1 MTAKEKEA
9 FKRRM
14 AAGRAAASGSTALAV
29 VPKSA
34 QVTYLAAPPPPP
46 KKSLAKRVGSAAVVY
61 AVQEKEMVANLL
73 TAGAI
78 GYLEQEGW
86 LEEMP
91 LKDALP
97 IGTKGMLSIFAYG
110 ASKYLVKDPELK
122 KILMGVSQA
131 AGTIATY
138 ELVRAFTAKRQL
150 EAGLPTGPRAAGEGH
165 DAAGV

>member
-14 AAGRAAASGSTALAV
+14 AAGRANASTALAV
-29 VPKSA
+29 VPKSK
-34 QVTYLAAPPPPP
+34 VTYLAAPPPAP
-46 KKSLAKRVGSAAVVY
+46 KKSLARRVGSAAVVY
-61 AVQEKEMVANLL
+61 AVQEKEMVATIL

-97 IGTKGMLSIFAYG
+97 IGAKGMLAIFTYG

-150 EAGLPTGPRAAGEGH
+150 EAGLPSGKAAGEGH